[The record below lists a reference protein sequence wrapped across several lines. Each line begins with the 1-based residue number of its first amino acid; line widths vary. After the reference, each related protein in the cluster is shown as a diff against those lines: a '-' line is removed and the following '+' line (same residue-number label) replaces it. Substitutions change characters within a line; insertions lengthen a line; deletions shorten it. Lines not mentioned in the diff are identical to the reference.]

1 MAKHHN
7 SFIDTFGVFA
17 FAFMIIV
24 LAREL
29 AALALPWTITIF
41 AGLLGYV
48 LADFVSG
55 FVHFLGDTFWSEKTP
70 LIGKTFIYPFREHH
84 TDQLAITRHNFFVTN
99 GNNCLVSLPVMLLM
113 HMYLFTYAQTSFA
126 FAFLFATLFFLV
138 LSVFATNQIH
148 KWAHMKKPPFLV
160 KLLQKAHLIL
170 NPKHHAIHHAAPH
183 TKYFCIT
190 TGWLNPVIEKL
201 YLFKGIRKLFRAKTS

>member
-7 SFIDTFGVFA
+7 SFIGILSVFA
-17 FAFMIIV
+17 FAFMIVV

-29 AALALPWTITIF
+29 TALALPWTIAIF

-55 FVHFLGDTFWSEKTP
+55 FVHFLGDTFGSERTF

-99 GNNCLVSLPVMLLM
+99 KNNCLVSLPAMLLM

-126 FAFLFATLFFLV
+126 FAFIFATLFFLV
-138 LSVFATNQIH
+138 LSIFATNQIH
-148 KWAHMKKPPFLV
+148 KWAHMKKPPRFV
-160 KLLQKAHLIL
+160 RLLQKMHLIL
-170 NPKHHAIHHAAPH
+170 NPKHHAVHHAAPH

-190 TGWLNPVIEKL
+190 TGWLNPIIEKL
-201 YLFKGIRKLFRAKTS
+201 YLFKGMRKVFKKM